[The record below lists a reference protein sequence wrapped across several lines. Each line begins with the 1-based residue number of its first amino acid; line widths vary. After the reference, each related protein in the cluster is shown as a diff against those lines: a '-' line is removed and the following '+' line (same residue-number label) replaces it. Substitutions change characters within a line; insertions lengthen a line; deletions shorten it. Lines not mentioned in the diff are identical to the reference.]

1 MAFAS
6 SQTNFEPSATAESLW
21 GDILRLGAAAEDVGL
36 FYIDS
41 AGAFAGSFGSS
52 YKPAATDVL
61 VKQYANTGPL
71 VLRYLKNNSGSPID
85 RAKCVKMQ
93 SGGPGTVAEA
103 DASGSFAGVA
113 LCDVPDQ
120 QWAWFAIGGTAVA
133 AQAGAYVVGTPLTL
147 AASGTLTS
155 VGTPVAGTSV
165 ATVALGGVL
174 GLVELH
180 RGLSI

>member
-36 FYIDS
+36 FYVDS

-52 YKPAATDVL
+52 YKPASTDVL
-61 VKQYANTGPL
+61 VKQYQNTGPL
-71 VLRYLKNNSGSPID
+71 VLRYLKNNSGSTID
-85 RAKCVKMQ
+85 RAKCVR
-93 SGGPGTVAEA
+93 SIGPGTVAEA
-103 DASGSFAGVA
+103 TAAGSFEGVA
-113 LCDVPDQ
+113 LCDVPDGQ
-120 QWAWFAIGGTAVA
+120 YAWFAIGGTAVA
-133 AQAGAYVVGTPLTL
+133 AQAGSYALGTPLTL
-147 AASGTLTS
+147 AAAGELTTA
-155 VGTPVAGTSV
+155 GAPVAGTSV

>member
-36 FYIDS
+36 FYVDS
-41 AGAFAGSFGSS
+41 AGAFAGSYGSS

-61 VKQYANTGPL
+61 VKQYANNGPL
-71 VLRYLKNNSGSPID
+71 VLRYLKNNSGSLID
-85 RAKCVKMQ
+85 RAKSVKMH

-103 DASGSFAGVA
+103 DASGSFEGIA

-120 QWAWFAIGGTAVA
+120 EWAWFAIGGTVVA
-133 AQAGAYVVGTPLTL
+133 AQAGSYTVGAPLTT
-147 AASGTLTS
+147 AASGELSTT
-155 VGTPVAGTSV
+155 GATTAESV
-165 ATVALGGVL
+165 ATVALAGVL
-174 GLVELH
+174 GLVQLH